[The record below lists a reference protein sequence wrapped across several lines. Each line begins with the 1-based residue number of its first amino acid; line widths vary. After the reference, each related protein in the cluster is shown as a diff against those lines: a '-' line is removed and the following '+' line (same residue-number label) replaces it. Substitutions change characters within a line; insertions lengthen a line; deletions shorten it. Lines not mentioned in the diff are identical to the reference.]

1 MMQRPCFFFALTL
14 LAFGVAPSHQV
25 NMVQEPLTTGCT
37 DFKKYVDSTVQL
49 DINKYDGLWYE
60 QVRTKHLPYE
70 DACFCS
76 EANYTISDDRSIT
89 VENTC
94 RQGSATSPVTGGTG
108 RAIIPDEKH
117 PGYLLISF
125 GFPFLRGTYAVLDTD
140 YTDYSIVASCP
151 RLGIGRWHIWIL
163 TREQQP
169 DEQLIE
175 GLKNKTVGMGFSAT
189 EFVTTYQGDDCKKA
203 PEGDY
208 QPIATW
214 TDYF

>member
-1 MMQRPCFFFALTL
+1 MQRPCFFLAVAL
-14 LAFGVAPSHQV
+14 LAFGVAPSQQT
-25 NMVQEPLTTGCT
+25 NIVQEPLTTGCS

-49 DINKYDGLWYE
+49 DIHQYDGLWYE
-60 QVRTKHLPYE
+60 QVRTKHLPFE

-76 EANYTISDDRSIT
+76 EANYTIADDRSLN

-94 RQGSATSPVTGGTG
+94 RQGTTLSPVTGSTG

-125 GFPFLRGTYAVLDTD
+125 GLPFLRGSYAVLDTD
-140 YTDYSIVASCP
+140 YTSYSIVASCP

-169 DEQLIE
+169 EKELIE
-175 GLKNKTVGMGFSAT
+175 GLKNKTVSMGFSAE
-189 EFVTTYQGDDCKKA
+189 EFVTTYQGNDCNKA

-208 QPIATW
+208 QPVLTW
-214 TDYF
+214 DDYF

>member
-1 MMQRPCFFFALTL
+1 MQRPGFFLAVTL
-14 LAFGVAPSHQV
+14 LAFGVAPSQQT
-25 NMVQEPLTTGCT
+25 NIAQEPLTTGCS

-49 DINKYDGLWYE
+49 DIHQYDGLWYE
-60 QVRTKHLPYE
+60 QIRTKHLPFE

-76 EANYTISDDRSIT
+76 EANYTIADDRSLK

-94 RQGSATSPVTGGTG
+94 RQGTPTSPVTGSTG

-125 GFPFLRGTYAVLDTD
+125 GLPFLRGSYAVIDTD
-140 YTDYSIVASCP
+140 YTSYSIIASCP
-151 RLGIGRWHIWIL
+151 RLGIGRWHTWIL

-169 DEQLIE
+169 EKELIE
-175 GLKNKTVGMGFSAT
+175 GLKNKTVSMGFSAE
-189 EFVTTYQGDDCKKA
+189 EFVTTYQGSDCNKA

-208 QPIATW
+208 QPIDTW
-214 TDYF
+214 DDYF